1 MIQTKKQQKKLEN
14 LNISKRDIFLDR
26 NVLINKRVREISNID
41 IDFSPQKKHL
51 KQQFKSLYEL
61 AEKTD
66 KSFLGAVKAQ
76 ETKQIS
82 GLEHLEKRLLKA
94 QKRKLSDEIFR
105 MSEIQNELFPNQNL
119 QERNVNF
126 SEFYLEY
133 GEKLIPNLI
142 ASLNPLDKE
151 FSILTF

>member
-1 MIQTKKQQKKLEN
+1 M
-14 LNISKRDIFLDR
+14 
-26 NVLINKRVREISNID
+26 
-41 IDFSPQKKHL
+41 
-51 KQQFKSLYEL
+51 YEL